1 MKRFAWL
8 VFCVAAPVLGC
19 GGGGGGTP
27 DAGAGNE
34 GFVPPDVTTKAY
46 DEQGSGN
53 WVEVGDADWS
63 CLNTP
68 SDDMAN
74 SVEITLNGRTED
86 FQTGDDLPN
95 ATVTVFDDIEVDN
108 PFATATSDATGNFT
122 MTIPTGH
129 TRLGFKVV
137 ADGQMET
144 LLLNQYLEPA
154 TATQTLTIG
163 SVSQL
168 TANALPAFIGVT
180 RTPGRGVLAGAI
192 RDCNNNEVG
201 GAVATVSSTS
211 GTATNLT
218 GPECTADTTACNQTF
233 YFSAGSTSLP
243 TRHSLNSY
251 TNTDGLFMDIELPV
265 TTNAYLQVWGF
276 TKDQDPAADD
286 MTLLA
291 EIPSPVFADTI
302 VTFSLEPLRQ

>member
-8 VFCVAAPVLGC
+8 VFCVAAVGC
-19 GGGGGGTP
+19 GGGGGGNP
-27 DAGAGNE
+27 DAGGGNL
-34 GFVPPDVTTKAY
+34 GFVTPTVTTKAY

-108 PFATATSDATGNFT
+108 PFATATSDATGNFV

-144 LLLNQYLEPA
+144 LLLNQYLDPA

-201 GAVATVSSTS
+201 GAIANVSSTS
-211 GTATNLT
+211 GTSTDLT
-218 GPECTADTTACNQTF
+218 GSECTADGTACDQTF

-243 TRHSLNSY
+243 VRHSQQNT
-251 TNTDGLFMDIELPV
+251 TNTDGLFMTIELPNAS
-265 TTNAYLQVWGF
+265 NAYLQVWGF
-276 TKDQDPAADD
+276 TKDQDPATDD
-286 MTLLA
+286 LTLLA
-291 EIPSPVFADTI
+291 EIPSPVFPDTI